1 MYSVEYGYYNY
12 PRKSVTFTTYEAA
25 KSFFHIV
32 RKNRGVKRVE
42 LKCN

>member
-1 MYSVEYGYYNY
+1 MYTVEYGYYNY
-12 PRKSVTFTTYEAA
+12 PRKSVTFKNYEGA

-42 LKCN
+42 LICN